1 VAGEGH
7 RRAVQRVEMWFLA
20 ALMMVKPNQESS
32 ANPIALMAPH
42 HVCTRRLI
50 GFRAVLLPSSSCC
63 FAALGPLLDGA
74 KGNRRCF
81 DAMHFVSAAQHDRAG
96 VV

>member
-1 VAGEGH
+1 
-7 RRAVQRVEMWFLA
+7 
-20 ALMMVKPNQESS
+20 
-32 ANPIALMAPH
+32 
-42 HVCTRRLI
+42 
-50 GFRAVLLPSSSCC
+50 LLPSSSCC

>member
-1 VAGEGH
+1 
-7 RRAVQRVEMWFLA
+7 MA
-20 ALMMVKPNQESS
+20 ALMVVKSNQESS
-32 ANPIALMAPH
+32 TKLTTLIAPQ